1 MKNNGIDWSKYK
13 SSNPT
18 MKPNKMLI
26 PVNNISFSKEGVE
39 EFNKLYQY
47 CLEKERN
54 GEFHKR
60 FILTK
65 SQGISIAQGNIR
77 GAMWLITVKK
87 SMTELLIRNLD
98 ARYYRFI
105 IGYKKEDVDK
115 KNGMWGRKAFQLYKE
130 ELLADNVDL
139 ETLALDSAE
148 EGLEVKKT
156 IPSPKIDLLVA
167 PERTYYNAHHMD
179 LNSAFNAGMMKQFP
193 QLETSVRRMY
203 SKRKIDKRYKDVLNM
218 TQGVLQSELLQ
229 YRFSHISKAGY
240 VFTNE
245 QIELMS
251 EKLRNN
257 GYRILSYNT
266 DGIWYQGE
274 KPYEDE
280 TFGKDIG
287 QWKNDYINCKIRYK
301 SKGAYEFV
309 DGDGNYKPVV
319 RGEMSVEKTKPRET
333 WTWEDNM
340 LFKSELVTYNFVEG
354 LGFYRNVID

>member
-1 MKNNGIDWSKYK
+1 MENSGINWAGYK
-13 SSNPT
+13 SSKPT

-26 PVNNISFSKEGVE
+26 PVNNMSFSEEGVE
-39 EFNKLYQY
+39 EFNKIYQY
-47 CLEKERN
+47 CLEKEKN

-60 FILTK
+60 FIVTK

-87 SMTELLIRNLD
+87 SFAEILIRNLD

-105 IGYKKEDVDK
+105 IGYNKDK
-115 KNGMWGRKAFQLYKE
+115 LTKDGMWGRKAFQIYSQ
-130 ELLADNVDL
+130 ELLLDKVNIEDL
-139 ETLALDSAE
+139 AISPE
-148 EGLEVKKT
+148 EGKKVKET
-156 IPSPKIDLLVA
+156 IPSPHIDLMVA
-167 PERTYYNAHHMD
+167 PMRTYHNAHHMD

-203 SKRKIDKRYKDVLNM
+203 SKRKVNKAYKDVLNM
-218 TQGVLQSELLQ
+218 TQGTFQSELLNF
-229 YRFSHISKAGY
+229 RFSHISKAGY
-240 VFTNE
+240 VYTNE
-245 QIELMS
+245 QVELMS
-251 EKLRNN
+251 QKLKDA
-257 GYRILSYNT
+257 GYRVLSYNT

-280 TFGKDIG
+280 TFGTDIG

-319 RGEMSVEKTKPRET
+319 RGEMSIEKTKPRDT

-340 LFKSELVTYNFVEG
+340 LFKSELVTYTFMEG
-354 LGFYRNVID
+354 IGFIRNVIG